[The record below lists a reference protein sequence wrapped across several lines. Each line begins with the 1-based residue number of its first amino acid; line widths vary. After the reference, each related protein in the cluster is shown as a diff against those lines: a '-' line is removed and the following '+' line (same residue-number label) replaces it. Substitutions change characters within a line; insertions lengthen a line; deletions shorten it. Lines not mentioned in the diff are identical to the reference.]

1 MKTENLIY
9 LMIIFEC
16 IYSLVMENDKIISR

>member
-9 LMIIFEC
+9 LMIIFEY
-16 IYSLVMENDKIISR
+16 IYSLVMEKDKIISR